1 MRRSGGSDE
10 RWSSR
15 LQDGETGRS
24 QRRSGDRAKLAGAKL
39 HLNLNK
45 NKRKIHL
52 ENKQIIRTNESSIN
66 NFPAGACCRV
76 RLCSGDYCRR
86 KCWPHYCLSAVGKKL
101 QVGARVSVTWRFTSG
116 ANTWHGVVEKRIN
129 PTTVLI
135 NYFNEGLF
143 PSPPVDPTVKI
154 LRVGFFQGQVRVET
168 AQQN

>member
-1 MRRSGGSDE
+1 MQLRSGKLCSVAVP
-10 RWSSR
+10 SLAPSR
-15 LQDGETGRS
+15 FAVLQTAAPS
-24 QRRSGDRAKLAGAKL
+24 LIAAAASP

-101 QVGARVSVTWRFTSG
+101 QVGARVSVTWRFTS
-116 ANTWHGVVEKRIN
+116 
-129 PTTVLI
+129 
-135 NYFNEGLF
+135 
-143 PSPPVDPTVKI
+143 
-154 LRVGFFQGQVRVET
+154 
-168 AQQN
+168 